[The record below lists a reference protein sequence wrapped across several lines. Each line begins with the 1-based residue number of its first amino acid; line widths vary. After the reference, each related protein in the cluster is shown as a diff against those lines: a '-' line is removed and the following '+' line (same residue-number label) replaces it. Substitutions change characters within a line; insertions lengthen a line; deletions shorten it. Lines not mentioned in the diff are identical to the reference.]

1 MIDDNIANEV
11 RRRLAE
17 PGATH
22 RSVAAAL
29 GVSRTTVGRIV
40 HGEWRR
46 RFPLTKRRPDDPT
59 PTEIRERAREI
70 RLRGGGEL
78 VLPEIARRKDL
89 AEVTAANRA
98 YVERSSCAAALFML
112 SEILGGSELPE

>member
-1 MIDDNIANEV
+1 MTDDNIANEV

-29 GVSRTTVGRIV
+29 GVSRTTVGRIA

-78 VLPEIARRKDL
+78 VLPEIARRRHL
-89 AEVTAANRA
+89 AEDSAANRSYIEQRYYETA
-98 YVERSSCAAALFML
+98 PFASIGDQRR
-112 SEILGGSELPE
+112 I